1 MGGCVWMVYRQPS
14 ATPGGIMKCMSNGG
28 RDDFEEISAQR
39 INIREPDGRLRCV
52 IANTDRLPGLIMRGE
67 EHPHRRPS
75 AMPTRQNLPCI
86 SVILSRWRT

>member
-28 RDDFEEISAQR
+28 RDDFEEISVQR
-39 INIREPDGRLRCV
+39 INIREPDGRLRCG

-67 EHPHRRPS
+67 EHPIGAR
-75 AMPTRQNLPCI
+75 LPCPLDKTCLAYQ
-86 SVILSRWRT
+86 LS